1 MAVVLSRPQCDDILL
16 NKWRHSKYKMR
27 LISRKNII
35 SRISSWLGRVST
47 SDYQHAQWSQLNESK
62 ADSRL
67 LPSQWET
74 SLQYNVVSH
83 WLGANL
89 EATLES
95 INMSMVP
102 TSNSSNIHISTGR
115 IWRFSVLAVL
125 QTRFIT
131 PTLHLIRKDRCRVI
145 TEDIEGHP
153 GQEAEFPACNTSIS
167 VIPSLFAYR
176 HPNPFMY
183 KLYTSFIVAAAVSH
197 YIQMWDRNKMD
208 YVF

>member
-1 MAVVLSRPQCDDILL
+1 
-16 NKWRHSKYKMR
+16 
-27 LISRKNII
+27 
-35 SRISSWLGRVST
+35 
-47 SDYQHAQWSQLNESK
+47 
-62 ADSRL
+62 
-67 LPSQWET
+67 
-74 SLQYNVVSH
+74 
-83 WLGANL
+83 
-89 EATLES
+89 
-95 INMSMVP
+95 MVP

-183 KLYTSFIVAAAVSH
+183 KLYTSFIVAAAVSY
-197 YIQMWDRNKMD
+197 YIQMWDRNKID
-208 YVF
+208 SVFLDISRCIFLKESSSWFTFHRSLLLWIQPACNQTIGHYPNPGWLSSPSYAL